1 MIKFAAKETI
11 TPSES
16 VSPKPRIKQ
25 KRTVTEEKQPIN
37 KPQAIIS
44 HIKDTEELLEYV
56 VVKIN
61 ELEEKNGLLEEEIK
75 LLKNKPEITIEDIE
89 PKAFKRKIV
98 LNRDDSGKIIGAD
111 VIDSID

>member
-1 MIKFAAKETI
+1 MVGLIDILVILKDIQIK
-11 TPSES
+11 
-16 VSPKPRIKQ
+16 
-25 KRTVTEEKQPIN
+25 
-37 KPQAIIS
+37 
-44 HIKDTEELLEYV
+44 
-56 VVKIN
+56 
-61 ELEEKNGLLEEEIK
+61 GEEETK